1 MLNQQ
6 IREVIQQFRTVLP
19 AEYSTLIEQGAGEI
33 SALDIIENALKNG
46 DEAPDFALLNHIG
59 HLRKL
64 EDYLQEGPLVLTFYR
79 GVWCPY
85 CNLQL
90 KVYAERLNE
99 IMGAGA
105 QLVAVT
111 PEKPEAIAILES
123 TGAPK
128 DVIDMSV
135 GNLPFDV
142 LHDNGNSLAAKFGL
156 EFELPESHKTLM
168 RELHIDLV
176 ALTGNQRFVFPDPA
190 TYLIGS
196 DGLIK
201 WSFVPNNYRKRAEVD
216 QILTAL
222 SEL

>member
-1 MLNQQ
+1 
-6 IREVIQQFRTVLP
+6 
-19 AEYSTLIEQGAGEI
+19 
-33 SALDIIENALKNG
+33 
-46 DEAPDFALLNHIG
+46 
-59 HLRKL
+59 
-64 EDYLQEGPLVLTFYR
+64 
-79 GVWCPY
+79 
-85 CNLQL
+85 
-90 KVYAERLNE
+90 
-99 IMGAGA
+99 MGAGA

-168 RELHIDLV
+168 KELHIDLV